1 MRAILDEASDE
12 DEDEDETVEERNED
26 EDEDDGSDDDPRE
39 EASSDPGEEEQ
50 EEDET
55 RLSNHAHGDMESQA
69 SSPEPEF
76 ILAEIIQHDDHR
88 GKKSLKSTN
97 PSDSE
102 SPIPL
107 PLIHHIMQSQFANPD
122 KTSLSKDALSLLGK
136 YVEAFIR
143 EGIHRCALDRAE
155 REKAGGGTGD
165 ASDSGWLEVEDLE
178 RVAVQLCLD
187 F

>member
-1 MRAILDEASDE
+1 M
-12 DEDEDETVEERNED
+12 
-26 EDEDDGSDDDPRE
+26 
-39 EASSDPGEEEQ
+39 
-50 EEDET
+50 
-55 RLSNHAHGDMESQA
+55 
-69 SSPEPEF
+69 
-76 ILAEIIQHDDHR
+76 LAEIIQHADPR
-88 GKKSLKSTN
+88 GKSTSKASN

-102 SPIPL
+102 FPVPL
-107 PLIHHIMQSQFANPD
+107 PLIHHIMQSQFAKPD
-122 KTSLSKDALSLLGK
+122 KTSLSKDALGLLGK
-136 YVEAFIR
+136 YVEAFVR